1 LESTSNELSIPVS
14 KAISN
19 IEIKN
24 SELGADGMAEFLYQ
38 GVDSAGVAVSGHVDA
53 VDRRGAIVSLNSRGC
68 FPTSLEQK
76 DSAGTDEDVESSKP
90 IARDVISIGKIN
102 SKDILALTGQLH
114 TALQAGLPIMQC
126 LEVIEKQMTKP
137 AVKKLLGQLSIDV
150 NSGDSLS
157 ESMAKHKDVFSK
169 LYLAMIRVGETAGI
183 LEQTTGQ
190 LTDLL
195 KREDKV
201 KSDMKSASAYPLF
214 VLTVG
219 FLSVVILVTMVLPNV
234 IESILENTAVLPL
247 PTRMLMWL
255 SDLFGSYYSLV
266 FAVVLVAG
274 VFVFKRWVNGP
285 NGRLLWDTFKLKIP
299 VLGNVLRTIAVGRF
313 ARTLGSLSKGG
324 ITILEALGVV
334 RDTMGNEFLARQ
346 IDDVTQKVK
355 AGEPL
360 AEPLARSGDFP
371 PLLVQIVSVGE
382 QTGKLDL
389 MLLNAAAT
397 FDEQAD
403 AAIKRFTSILP
414 AVLVM
419 LLAVVV
425 GFIVAATLMAVMS
438 MDLGAGM

>member
-1 LESTSNELSIPVS
+1 
-14 KAISN
+14 
-19 IEIKN
+19 
-24 SELGADGMAEFLYQ
+24 MAEYLYQ

-53 VDRRGAIVSLNSRGC
+53 VDRRGAIVSLNSRGH
-68 FPTSLEQK
+68 FPTFLEQK
-76 DSAGTDEDVESSKP
+76 DSAGKDEDVEGSRP
-90 IARDVISIGKIN
+90 IARSGITSGKIN
-102 SKDILALTGQLH
+102 GKDILSLTGQLH

-137 AVKKLLGQLSIDV
+137 VVKKILGQLSRDV
-150 NSGDSLS
+150 SSGDSLS
-157 ESMAKHKDVFSK
+157 EAMAKHENVFSK

-201 KSDMKSASAYPLF
+201 RSDMKSASAYPLF
-214 VLTVG
+214 VLIVG

-234 IESILENTAVLPL
+234 IDSIMENTAVLPL
-247 PTRMLMWL
+247 PTRMLMGL
-255 SDLFGSYYSLV
+255 SDLFASYYSLV
-266 FAVVLVAG
+266 IAAALIISG
-274 VFVFKRWVNGP
+274 FVFKRWVNGP
-285 NGRLLWDTFKLKIP
+285 SGKLLWDTFKLKIP

-324 ITILEALGVV
+324 ITILDGLGVV

-360 AEPLARSGDFP
+360 AEPLARSGNFP
-371 PLLVQIVSVGE
+371 PLLVQIISVGE

>member
-266 FAVVLVAG
+266 FAVVLVISGFA
-274 VFVFKRWVNGP
+274 FKRWVKGP